1 MAIRRVVPHL
11 RADDIDATRD
21 FYAGFLG
28 LEVAMDL
35 GWIVTLASPSNPT
48 AQLNLYGEA
57 APPASV
63 QPRLSIEVGDV
74 DAVHAEAV
82 HRGIEIVQPLSDEAW
97 GVRRFFARDPSGN
110 IVNVLSHL
118 PGGGPKPSGADDA

>member
-11 RADDIDATRD
+11 QADDIEASRD
-21 FYAGFLG
+21 FYTGFLG

-35 GWIVTLASPSNPT
+35 GWILTLASPSNPT

-57 APPASV
+57 APSASL
-63 QPRLSIEVGDV
+63 QPQLSIEVVDV

-82 HRGIEIVQPLSDEAW
+82 LQGVEIVYPLTDEPW
-97 GVRRFFARDPSGN
+97 GVRRFFARDPSG
-110 IVNVLSHL
+110 VVLNLLAHVDTGDREGS
-118 PGGGPKPSGADDA
+118 